1 MNDLTITQIA
11 NIVNEAIA
19 QAGGSKDIAL
29 ANTKDFVSV
38 AQTALLTGDDN
49 LAVGLSQVLAKTIF
63 AVRPYNRTMAGI
75 QRTESEW
82 GNHVRKV
89 NFLDDVAEDD
99 LGYPIS
105 VSNPSPGTIGVAN
118 GNSVDQYVINLPK
131 VLQTNF
137 YGSATYDFHRT
148 FSREQLRRAFQSQG
162 EFSAFVGGVMLN
174 DTNQREQRI
183 DALSRLAV
191 ANFMAAKIEGDSDN
205 VIKLVTVYNS
215 IAGTSLTSETVRQP
229 ENFSNFAKWMYGYVK
244 TVVEFMGQR
253 SYKYH
258 MNLTAGNIA
267 RQSTPNYLHMYML
280 AGFENDV
287 DSRVLA
293 DIYHDDKLKFI
304 DHERIPFW
312 QAIESPDSITVNC
325 AYTGADGTVKNSTSG
340 TTTQDNIIGVIFD
353 RDAIGYSLFD
363 ESSNTTPFNARGRY
377 YNVWYNWQGRYYN
390 DITENGIVLV
400 LE

>member
-1 MNDLTITQIA
+1 MNDLSITQIA
-11 NIVNEAIA
+11 NIVNEAIT
-19 QAGGSKDIAL
+19 QAGGSKDAAL
-29 ANTKDFVSV
+29 VNTKDFVSV
-38 AQTALLTGDDN
+38 AQTALLTGEDN
-49 LAVGLSQVLAKTIF
+49 LAVGLSQVLARTIF
-63 AVRPYNRTMAGI
+63 AVRPYNRTMSGI
-75 QRTESEW
+75 QRSESEW

-105 VSNPSPGTIGVAN
+105 VTDPSPGTIGVKN

-137 YGSATYDFHRT
+137 YGAATYDFHRT
-148 FSREQLRRAFQSQG
+148 FSREQLRRAFQSPG

-191 ANFMAAKIEGDSDN
+191 ANFIAAKIEGDSDN
-205 VIKLVTVYNS
+205 VINVVTAYNEV
-215 IAGTSLTSETVRQP
+215 AGTSLTSETVRQP
-229 ENFSNFAKWMYGYVK
+229 ESFPNFAKWLYGYVK
-244 TVVEFMGQR
+244 TLVEFMGQR

-280 AGFENDV
+280 ASFENDV

-312 QAIESPDSITVNC
+312 QAIDSPDKITVNC
-325 AYTGADGTVKNSTSG
+325 AYTGADGTVKNSASG
-340 TTTQDNIIGVIFD
+340 TTTKSNVIGVIFD
-353 RDAIGYSLFD
+353 RDAIGYTLFD
-363 ESSNTTPFNARGRY
+363 ESSNTTAFNSRGRY

>member
-1 MNDLTITQIA
+1 MNDLSITQIA

-19 QAGGSKDIAL
+19 QAGGSKDVAL

-49 LAVGLSQVLAKTIF
+49 LAVGLSQVLARTIF

-105 VSNPSPGTIGVAN
+105 VTDPSPGTIGVKN

-137 YGSATYDFHRT
+137 YGSATYAFHRT

-191 ANFMAAKIEGDSDN
+191 ANFIAAKIEGNSDN
-205 VIKLVTVYNS
+205 VIKLVTVYNE
-215 IAGTSLTSETVRQP
+215 IAGTSLTTETVRQP
-229 ENFSNFAKWMYGYVK
+229 ENFPNFAKWMYGYVK
-244 TVVEFMGQR
+244 TLVEFMGQR

-280 AGFENDV
+280 ASFENDV

-293 DIYHDDKLKFI
+293 DIYHDDKLRFI

-312 QAIESPDSITVNC
+312 QAIESPDTITVNC
-325 AYTGADGTVKNSTSG
+325 AYTGADGTVKNSASG
-340 TTTQDNIIGVIFD
+340 TTTKSNVIGVIFD
-353 RDAIGYSLFD
+353 RDAVGYSLFD
-363 ESSNTTPFNARGRY
+363 ESSNTTPFNAPGRY
-377 YNVWYNWQGRYYN
+377 YNIWYNWQGRYYN

>member
-1 MNDLTITQIA
+1 MNDLSITQIA

-19 QAGGSKDIAL
+19 QAGGSKDVAL
-29 ANTKDFVSV
+29 TNTKDFVSV

-49 LAVGLSQVLAKTIF
+49 LAVGLSQVLARTIF
-63 AVRPYNRTMAGI
+63 AVRPYNRTMAGL
-75 QRTESEW
+75 QRSDEEW

-89 NFLDDVAEDD
+89 NFLDDNAEDD

-105 VSNPSPGTIGVAN
+105 VTDPSPGTIGVKN

-148 FSREQLRRAFQSQG
+148 FSAEQLHRAVKSAG
-162 EFSAFVGGVMLN
+162 EFSAFVGASMLN
-174 DTNQREQRI
+174 DRNQREQRI
-183 DALSRLAV
+183 DALSRLALV
-191 ANFMAAKIEGDSDN
+191 NFMAAKIEGDSDN
-205 VIKLVTVYNS
+205 VIKLVTVYNE

-229 ENFSNFAKWMYGYVK
+229 ENFPNFAKWLYGYVK
-244 TVVEFMGQR
+244 TLIEFMGQR

-267 RQSTPNYLHMYML
+267 RQSTPNFLHMYML
-280 AGFENDV
+280 SSFENDV

-312 QAIESPDSITVNC
+312 QAIESPDTITVNC
-325 AYTGADGTVKNSTSG
+325 AYTGADGTVKNSASG
-340 TTTQDNIIGVIFD
+340 TTTKSNIIGVIFD
-353 RDAIGYSLFD
+353 RDAVGYSLFD
-363 ESSNTTPFNARGRY
+363 ESSNTTPFNAPGRY

>member
-1 MNDLTITQIA
+1 MNDLSITQIA

-49 LAVGLSQVLAKTIF
+49 LAVGLSQVLARTIF

-75 QRTESEW
+75 QRSEAEW

-99 LGYPIS
+99 LGYPID
-105 VSNPSPGTIGVAN
+105 VTDPSPGTIGVKN

-148 FSREQLRRAFQSQG
+148 FSREQLRRAFQSPG

-191 ANFMAAKIEGDSDN
+191 ANFIAAKIEGDSSN
-205 VIKLVTVYNS
+205 VLKMVTAYN
-215 IAGTSLTSETVRQP
+215 AVTGGSLTSATVRHP
-229 ENFSNFAKWMYGYVK
+229 ENFPNFARWLYGCLK
-244 TVVEFMGQR
+244 TIVDFMGQR

-280 AGFENDV
+280 ASFENDV
-287 DSRVLA
+287 DTRVLA

-304 DHERIPFW
+304 DHERIAFW
-312 QAIESPDSITVNC
+312 QAIDEPDKITVNC
-325 AYTGADGTVKNSTSG
+325 AYTGSDGTVKNSASG
-340 TTTQDNIIGVIFD
+340 TTTQGNIIGVIFD

-363 ESSNTTPFNARGRY
+363 ESSNTTPFNSRGRY
-377 YNVWYNWQGRYYN
+377 YNVWYNWQGRFYN

>member
-1 MNDLTITQIA
+1 MNDLSITQIA
-11 NIVNEAIA
+11 NIVNEAIT

-49 LAVGLSQVLAKTIF
+49 LAVGLSQVLARTIF

-105 VSNPSPGTIGVAN
+105 VTDPTPGTIGVKN

-148 FSREQLRRAFQSQG
+148 FSREQLRRAFQSPG

-191 ANFMAAKIEGDSDN
+191 ANFIAAKIEGDSDN
-205 VIKLVTVYNS
+205 VINVVTAYNE

-229 ENFSNFAKWMYGYVK
+229 ENFPNFAKWLYGYVK
-244 TVVEFMGQR
+244 TLVEFMGQR

-280 AGFENDV
+280 ASFENDV

-312 QAIESPDSITVNC
+312 QAIESPDKITVNC
-325 AYTGADGTVKNSTSG
+325 AYTGADGTVKNSASG
-340 TTTQDNIIGVIFD
+340 TTTKENVIGVIFD
-353 RDAIGYSLFD
+353 RDAVGYSLFD

>member
-1 MNDLTITQIA
+1 MNDLSITQIA

-38 AQTALLTGDDN
+38 AQTALLAGVDN
-49 LAVGLSQVLAKTIF
+49 LAVGLSQVLARTIF
-63 AVRPYNRTMAGI
+63 AVRPYNRTMAGL
-75 QRTESEW
+75 QRTDEEW

-89 NFLDDVAEDD
+89 NFLDDSTEED

-105 VSNPSPGTIGVAN
+105 VSNPSPSTIGVAN

-148 FSREQLRRAFQSQG
+148 FSAEQLNRAVKSAG
-162 EFSAFVGGVMLN
+162 EFSAFVGASMLN
-174 DTNQREQRI
+174 DRNQREQRI
-183 DALSRLAV
+183 DALSRLAL

-205 VIKLVTVYNS
+205 VIKLVTVYNE

-229 ENFSNFAKWMYGYVK
+229 ENFPNFAKWMYGYVK
-244 TVVEFMGQR
+244 TLVEFMGQR

-280 AGFENDV
+280 SSFENDV

-304 DHERIPFW
+304 NHERIPFW
-312 QAIESPDSITVNC
+312 QSIDSPDAINVNC
-325 AYTGADGTVKNSTSG
+325 AYTGADGTIKNSSSG
-340 TTTQDNIIGVIFD
+340 TTEQSDIVGVIFD
-353 RDAIGYSLFD
+353 RDAVGYSLYN
-363 ESSNTTPFNARGRY
+363 ESANTTPFNARGRY

>member
-1 MNDLTITQIA
+1 MNDLNITQIA

-38 AQTALLTGDDN
+38 AQTALLTGEDN
-49 LAVGLSQVLAKTIF
+49 LAIGLSQVLARTIF

-89 NFLDDVAEDD
+89 NFLDDVAVDD

-105 VSNPSPGTIGVAN
+105 VSDPSPDTIGLTN
-118 GNSVDQYVINLPK
+118 GKSVDQYVINLPK

-137 YGSATYDFHRT
+137 YGSATYDFYRT

-191 ANFMAAKIEGDSDN
+191 ANFIAAKIEGDSDN
-205 VIKLVTVYNS
+205 VINVVTAYNAV
-215 IAGTSLTSETVRQP
+215 AGTSLTTETVRQP
-229 ENFSNFAKWMYGYVK
+229 ENFPNFAKWLYGYVK
-244 TVVEFMGQR
+244 TLVEFMGQR

-280 AGFENDV
+280 ASFENDV

-312 QAIESPDSITVNC
+312 QAIDTPDKITVNC
-325 AYTGADGTVKNSTSG
+325 AYTGADGSVKNSASG
-340 TTTQDNIIGVIFD
+340 TTTKENIIGVIFD
-353 RDAIGYSLFD
+353 RDAVGYSLFD
-363 ESSNTTPFNARGRY
+363 ESSNTTPFNSRGRY